1 MDASLYFTGGHPFYY
16 MNLYD
21 SCDILE
27 LKFLVVLL
35 KEESVLINDS
45 VVYL

>member
-1 MDASLYFTGGHPFYY
+1 LRGRLRVNGYGLIAREQTSRFTGGSDY

-27 LKFLVVLL
+27 LKF
-35 KEESVLINDS
+35 
-45 VVYL
+45 

>member
-1 MDASLYFTGGHPFYY
+1 
-16 MNLYD
+16 MNLYNN
-21 SCDILE
+21 CDILE

-45 VVYL
+45 VGYL

>member
-1 MDASLYFTGGHPFYY
+1 
-16 MNLYD
+16 MNLYKN
-21 SCDILE
+21 CDILE

-45 VVYL
+45 VIYL

>member
-1 MDASLYFTGGHPFYY
+1 MKIQYLFYY
-16 MNLYD
+16 MNLYNN
-21 SCDILE
+21 CDILE

>member
-1 MDASLYFTGGHPFYY
+1 
-16 MNLYD
+16 MNLYKN
-21 SCDILE
+21 CDILE

>member
-1 MDASLYFTGGHPFYY
+1 
-16 MNLYD
+16 MNLYNN
-21 SCDILE
+21 CDILE

-35 KEESVLINDS
+35 EEESVLINDS

>member
-1 MDASLYFTGGHPFYY
+1 
-16 MNLYD
+16 MNLYNN
-21 SCDILE
+21 CDILE

>member
-1 MDASLYFTGGHPFYY
+1 
-16 MNLYD
+16 MNLYKIY
-21 SCDILE
+21 DILE

-45 VVYL
+45 VIYL

>member
-1 MDASLYFTGGHPFYY
+1 
-16 MNLYD
+16 MNLYNN
-21 SCDILE
+21 CDILE
-27 LKFLVVLL
+27 LKILVVLI

>member
-1 MDASLYFTGGHPFYY
+1 MKIQYLFLLYELIIK
-16 MNLYD
+16 N
-21 SCDILE
+21 CDILE

>member
-1 MDASLYFTGGHPFYY
+1 
-16 MNLYD
+16 MNLYKNY
-21 SCDILE
+21 DILE

-35 KEESVLINDS
+35 EEESVLINDS